1 MPQVKDVIKS
11 RTFLK
16 NSIVCFNKVV
26 CDYLCWSS
34 LILGLLSPCIVVKG
48 KLRSHFLCFY
58 LRLLLM
64 RLKAKSTINS
74 QLISKFSLANHL
86 QLSLN
91 ASEKFARTQ
100 LSFDHQ
106 FFNILAKL

>member
-1 MPQVKDVIKS
+1 
-11 RTFLK
+11 
-16 NSIVCFNKVV
+16 
-26 CDYLCWSS
+26 
-34 LILGLLSPCIVVKG
+34 
-48 KLRSHFLCFY
+48 
-58 LRLLLM
+58 M